1 MNDKIKGWG
10 SKAAMA
16 GALGLSLLSGGCFE
30 EYGSAVPT
38 GDDVRL
44 DMPGNG
50 FRAAGERGD
59 GYELV
64 VETATEVNG
73 FVTDLVQGMGVII
86 DELNDH
92 RETKREG
99 DVRVYGPFNDE
110 EGRDAS
116 WMIKIGGDESATDY
130 EVFVGGR
137 GASAKAMD
145 LVMHGDI
152 KIDGDMRTGGMTLD
166 FDAIERH
173 RDVWDSDFSG
183 SVSGAIDIRFER
195 DVSTERKSVEIEF
208 IDFREEALLGDAW
221 FSDETYR
228 YRRADDGAGSFHL
241 AVSGD
246 IDDDAFVG
254 RKVNRVQLDA
264 LWNADE
270 QSRVRALIEDVDN
283 EESALPHGNLEL
295 HECVDAMGGLT
306 WRELTDEYAAEEPGY
321 NFGEE
326 AKCAFSRE
334 DIKVSAA
341 AE

>member
-10 SKAAMA
+10 TKAAMA

-30 EYGSAVPT
+30 EYSSASPSA
-38 GDDVRL
+38 DDVRL

-50 FRAAGERGD
+50 FRAAGDRGD

-73 FVTDLVQGMGVII
+73 FVTELVQGMGLII

-92 RETKREG
+92 RETSKEG
-99 DVRVYGPFNDE
+99 DVRVYGPFADD
-110 EGRDAS
+110 EGRDAA
-116 WMIKIGGDESATDY
+116 WMIKIGGDDSSTSY
-130 EVFVGGR
+130 EVFVGER

-152 KIDGDMRTGGMTLD
+152 KVDGDMRTGGMTLD
-166 FDAIERH
+166 FDVIERH
-173 RDVWDSDFSG
+173 RNLWASDFSG
-183 SVSGAIDIRFER
+183 RVSGAIDIRFER

-228 YRRADDGAGSFHL
+228 YNRADNGAGSFHL
-241 AVSGD
+241 AVSGQ
-246 IDDDAFVG
+246 IDDNAFVG
-254 RKVNRVQLDA
+254 RQVNRVQLDA
-264 LWNADE
+264 LWNREE

-283 EESALPHGNLEL
+283 EQSALPHGNLEL

-306 WRELTDEYAAEEPGY
+306 WRALTDAYAAEEHGY
-321 NFGEE
+321 NFGDETS
-326 AKCAFSRE
+326 CAFSGE
-334 DIKVSAA
+334 DIKASAMT
-341 AE
+341 E